1 MKKTASLVV
10 LCAAILALSGCGIS
24 RQQYDDVCGE
34 RDALLAE
41 LQAMQGSVPPEAAGS
56 MVSVRIGGSFTATV
70 RSLIPDYVTDSTTPQ
85 VAVVTLFQSGPFALH
100 VGDLAEQLE
109 PGMSYVFTVE
119 EKQVEMTGAE
129 YAEGAGFAE
138 EMISRYRLRISDVRL
153 AEENETGLDADN
165 LVMRLDEK

>member
-1 MKKTASLVV
+1 
-10 LCAAILALSGCGIS
+10 
-24 RQQYDDVCGE
+24 
-34 RDALLAE
+34 
-41 LQAMQGSVPPEAAGS
+41 
-56 MVSVRIGGSFTATV
+56 
-70 RSLIPDYVTDSTTPQ
+70 
-85 VAVVTLFQSGPFALH
+85 
-100 VGDLAEQLE
+100 
-109 PGMSYVFTVE
+109 MSYVFTVE